1 MEHSKITETELWE
14 YVSKKADDTTI
25 RKVEEWMDSTGFDE
39 ALFTKITSIYE
50 LTSAQDPSV
59 EKAKKRFFKT
69 VEPKTVIWKDM
80 LKYAAILVF
89 ILGGT
94 YLYNR
99 ISSTKNQIIIQT
111 TFGEQ
116 KSITLGD
123 GSKVWLNAASS
134 LSYSTESPR
143 TLFLE
148 GEAFFEVAKDSLR
161 PFTVTTPDD
170 ITVKALG
177 TSFNVKSY
185 LESPITATKLLTG
198 KVEVSSKSQFI
209 ESVILFPN
217 EKVSFNKNTKKL
229 LKSKMDA
236 DASNIAWKEGKIQFE
251 NTSFQ
256 EIAID
261 LKAHFG
267 KQIRF
272 KNGAIANTRFTGSFD
287 ITTPIIEIFEILK
300 ISKEF
305 TYELNTKTNEW
316 MIK

>member
-99 ISSTKNQIIIQT
+99 VSSTKNQTIVQT

-272 KNGAIANTRFTGSFD
+272 KNEAIATTKFTGAFD
-287 ITTPIIEIFEILK
+287 VSTPIEEIFEILK
-300 ISKEF
+300 ISKGF
-305 TYELNTKTNEW
+305 TYELNRETNEW